1 MKILNLSNHVLTT
14 EQVKELKE
22 KGYAEIIELRED
34 HKKLWGQLNPSNY
47 KTISDDILQAY
58 TYDAIHLAGFLPATV
73 YVALKATVHCLYAYS
88 PRVCVETP
96 MPDKTISKQYIFK
109 HLGFYKY

>member
-1 MKILNLSNHVLTT
+1 MKILNLSNHVLTD

-58 TYDAIHLAGFLPATV
+58 TYDAIHLAGFPPATV
-73 YVALKATVHCLYAYS
+73 YVALKPLVPCLYSYS
-88 PRVCVETP
+88 ERNCVETP
-96 MPDKTISKQYIFK
+96 MPDGSIDKRYIFK
-109 HLGFYKY
+109 HLGFYRY